1 VFDVSP
7 TFLWTTSVPWCRT
20 SYRRSIEQQFEVDP
34 GEATTMTSAAVAMSG
49 RGRPVEDRRQN
60 RAAVR
65 LTRRGRAV
73 AVLCVLA
80 LAVALGLLLR
90 QPSSE
95 AGAETRPHAA
105 YEYVVVPPGE
115 TLWQIAE
122 RVAPDVDP
130 RVTIMRIQDLNGL
143 PDAAVAAGQR
153 IALPPHG

>member
-1 VFDVSP
+1 
-7 TFLWTTSVPWCRT
+7 
-20 SYRRSIEQQFEVDP
+20 
-34 GEATTMTSAAVAMSG
+34 MTSAAVAMSG

-105 YEYVVVPPGE
+105 YEYVVVAPGE